1 MSKYTKFMDYETEEV
16 SPLVEGESLIWS
28 SKPKKSAYIINQIM
42 VMMPFALLW
51 LGIDSAILIPLILSG
66 EASNMLFFIIP
77 FFALHLM
84 PVWIWLGNVL
94 SANKRWQNTKYYVT
108 DKRIII
114 QNGFI
119 AENYQTIYYKDIRN
133 VSLGVGVIDKMLNVG
148 DIYFHLG
155 NNVASNS
162 NGTSKTA
169 FLDIENVRDIY
180 SKLQKIVLDIQT
192 DMEYP
197 NALRPDENPGYNTKY
212 NPKM

>member
-1 MSKYTKFMDYETEEV
+1 MDF
-16 SPLVEGESLIWS
+16 LI
-28 SKPKKSAYIINQIM
+28 
-42 VMMPFALLW
+42 
-51 LGIDSAILIPLILSG
+51 
-66 EASNMLFFIIP
+66 
-77 FFALHLM
+77 
-84 PVWIWLGNVL
+84 
-94 SANKRWQNTKYYVT
+94 
-108 DKRIII
+108 
-114 QNGFI
+114 
-119 AENYQTIYYKDIRN
+119 
-133 VSLGVGVIDKMLNVG
+133 VG